1 MKNPENHRKMDG
13 TRCCKGVDDLVE
25 ILESLYGW
33 ITAKKLVSLASW
45 LDERALRAMA
55 NASGGRI
62 ITGQKGYKAARWA
75 TPNEIAHSANWLE
88 HQAKAM
94 LRRADIIRLA
104 HAGKRFRRIQKFRRV
119 RR

>member
-1 MKNPENHRKMDG
+1 MKRLKNCEMERIHCRKRVDG
-13 TRCCKGVDDLVE
+13 LVE
-25 ILESLYGW
+25 ILESRHGW
-33 ITAKKLVSLASW
+33 ITAKKLACW
-45 LDERALRAMA
+45 LNERTLRAMA

-75 TPNEIAHSANWLE
+75 TPSEIAHSANWLE

-94 LRRADIIRLA
+94 LERADIIRSTHLA
-104 HAGKRFRRIQKFRRV
+104 KRLLRTQKIRRV